1 MGNITDIEFTD
12 HTSYSH
18 GRYRFYIT
26 MDNEEY
32 SGTIKL
38 APLESRMPD
47 WVEWYGDTPDDWDA
61 TEQIVLDKLYS
72 FINNQKQNNYG
83 KLVQ

>member
-12 HTSYSH
+12 DTSYSH
-18 GRYRFYIT
+18 GLYRFCIT
-26 MDNEEY
+26 MDNECY
-32 SGTIKL
+32 SGAIKL
-38 APLESRMPD
+38 APLDSRMPD

-72 FINNQKQNNYG
+72 FINN
-83 KLVQ
+83 